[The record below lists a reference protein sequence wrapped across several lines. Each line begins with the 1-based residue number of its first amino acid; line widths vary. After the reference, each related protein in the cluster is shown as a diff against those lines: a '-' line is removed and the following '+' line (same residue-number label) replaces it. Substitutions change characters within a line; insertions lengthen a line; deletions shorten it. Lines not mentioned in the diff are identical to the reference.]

1 MRARDYTRKTAMSH
15 ATFHSCGRIL
25 LGWALLMGVAAD
37 AMAQSLP
44 LAELAR
50 QERARRA
57 AIPEAERSKI
67 YTNADLRDTGSLT
80 VAATPAGS
88 AAPPDTG
95 QRRAAPEAGRD
106 PAEVDGNT
114 AAPTDDGGGRD
125 RDEAYW
131 RGRMAEAEA
140 ARARAALMAA
150 ALQNRADGLWTQF
163 TAVDDPAR
171 QRVIERQRNDAL
183 EALENAR
190 VELEDAERAIASI
203 REEARGAGA
212 PPGWLR

>member
-1 MRARDYTRKTAMSH
+1 MCHSA
-15 ATFHSCGRIL
+15 FHSCRLIL
-25 LGWALLMGVAAD
+25 LGFALLSRAAGD
-37 AMAQSLP
+37 AAAQPPS
-44 LAELAR
+44 LAEIAR
-50 QERARRA
+50 QEQTRRA

-67 YTNADLRDTGSLT
+67 YTNADLRETGSLT
-80 VAATPAGS
+80 VAATPTNPP
-88 AAPPDTG
+88 APADTG
-95 QRRAAPEAGRD
+95 QRHATPGAGDDATEA
-106 PAEVDGNT
+106 DGST
-114 AAPTDDGGGRD
+114 AASTDEGGGRD

-131 RGRMAEAEA
+131 RDRMAEAEA
-140 ARARAALMAA
+140 ARARAALLAA

-183 EALENAR
+183 DALANAR

-203 REEARGAGA
+203 REEARRAGA

>member
-1 MRARDYTRKTAMSH
+1 MGHSA
-15 ATFHSCGRIL
+15 FHSCGLIL
-25 LGWALLMGVAAD
+25 LGFALLPGVAGD
-37 AMAQSLP
+37 AAAQPPS
-44 LAELAR
+44 LAEIAR
-50 QERARRA
+50 QEQARRA

-67 YTNADLRDTGSLT
+67 YTNADLRETGSLT
-80 VAATPAGS
+80 VAATPAS
-88 AAPPDTG
+88 PVAPADTG
-95 QRRAAPEAGRD
+95 QRDATSRAGNDATEA
-106 PAEVDGNT
+106 DGNP
-114 AAPTDDGGGRD
+114 AASTDDGGGPD

-131 RGRMAEAEA
+131 RDRMAGAEA

-203 REEARGAGA
+203 REEARRAGA

>member
-1 MRARDYTRKTAMSH
+1 MGHSA
-15 ATFHSCGRIL
+15 FHSCGLIF
-25 LGWALLMGVAAD
+25 LGFALLSGAAGD
-37 AMAQSLP
+37 AAAQPPS
-44 LAELAR
+44 LAEIAR
-50 QERARRA
+50 QEEARRA
-57 AIPEAERSKI
+57 AIPEAERSTI
-67 YTNADLRDTGSLT
+67 YTNADLRETGSLT
-80 VAATPAGS
+80 VAATPAS
-88 AAPPDTG
+88 PAAPADAG
-95 QRRAAPEAGRD
+95 QRHATPGAGD
-106 PAEVDGNT
+106 DAAEVDGGDD
-114 AAPTDDGGGRD
+114 AATDDGGRRD

-131 RGRMAEAEA
+131 RDRMAEAEA

-183 EALENAR
+183 EALANAQ

-203 REEARGAGA
+203 REEARRAGA